1 MFPQT
6 GKKNSNKSDHTLT
19 VFFDGSCPLCRSEIA
34 FYQKKQSI
42 GQLKFVDVSN
52 AQTNFPAGLD
62 QISAMARFHVLSK
75 EEGLLS
81 GARAFSELWWRMP
94 GWRAAGYL
102 TSLPGAG
109 FLFEGVYRFFLIFRP
124 QIVKMFL
131 KAKGSSESML

>member
-1 MFPQT
+1 MLPQT
-6 GKKNSNKSDHTLT
+6 SKKNSNKSDDTLT

-34 FYQKKQSI
+34 FYQKKQSN

-62 QISAMARFHVLSK
+62 QTTAMARFHVLSK
-75 EEGLLS
+75 DLGLLS
-81 GARAFSELWWRMP
+81 GARAFSELWWRIP

-109 FLFEGVYRFFLIFRP
+109 LFVRGRIPIFSD
-124 QIVKMFL
+124 F
-131 KAKGSSESML
+131 

>member
-6 GKKNSNKSDHTLT
+6 SKKNSNKSDDTLT

-34 FYQKKQSI
+34 FYQKKQSK

-62 QISAMARFHVLSK
+62 QTTAMARFHVLSK
-75 EEGLLS
+75 DLGLLS
-81 GARAFSELWWRMP
+81 GARAFSELWWRIP

-131 KAKGSSESML
+131 KVKGSGESMK